1 MLRLYKSKL
10 KNKSEKNLKMTLKAV
25 LFDFNGVIIND
36 EPIHQELIS
45 EILIAE
51 NIDFEQTELH
61 ALSIG
66 RSDRACLTDIF
77 KTHKI
82 EVKQEYLT
90 QLITA
95 KATAY
100 RSKIQQLSPLPIY
113 PDVTEFLTQIQSKQL
128 IIALVTGAL
137 RQQAELILQ
146 KANLKQYFSVIV
158 TADDVTTS
166 KPEPDGYLLALSK
179 LNQKYLGLNLIS
191 SECLVIEDS
200 LAGIEAAK
208 RAKMPVVAI
217 ANTYPLH
224 LLQRRADWTAD
235 HLCEIEIARILKVFQ
250 SKK

>member
-1 MLRLYKSKL
+1 
-10 KNKSEKNLKMTLKAV
+10 MTLKAI

-45 EILIAE
+45 DILRTE

-66 RSDRACLTDIF
+66 RSDRACLTDLLNLNG
-77 KTHKI
+77 I
-82 EVKQEYLT
+82 EVTEEYINK
-90 QLITA
+90 LIAT
-95 KATAY
+95 KAVAY
-100 RSKIQQLSPLPIY
+100 RAKLQQLSTLPIY
-113 PDVTEFLTQIQSKQL
+113 PDVRELLNQIQSRKL
-128 IIALVTGAL
+128 IIALITGAL
-137 RQQAELILQ
+137 REQAELVLQ
-146 KANLKQYFSVIV
+146 QANLKQYFSVIV

-179 LNQKYLGLNLIS
+179 LNQKYSGLNLIS

-208 RAKMPVVAI
+208 RAQMPVVGI

-224 LLQRRADWTAD
+224 LLQRRANWTVD
-235 HLCEIEIARILKVFQ
+235 HLSEIELERILEVF
-250 SKK
+250 